1 MKVSSK
7 KLKSKVTWRT
17 SNTKLSLDDDIKTKI
32 NMMTAEEK
40 TMLRDRIREALFPLH
55 KKRP

>member
-40 TMLRDRIREALFPLH
+40 TVLRDRLRMVLNLH
-55 KKRP
+55 KKCP

>member
-17 SNTKLSLDDDIKTKI
+17 SDTKLSLDDDIKTKVD
-32 NMMTAEEK
+32 MMTAEEK
-40 TMLRDRIREALFPLH
+40 TMLRERLRMVLNLH
-55 KKRP
+55 KKCP